1 MQKIIMKKDGLLI
14 LLITVF
20 QFRNVILSQHVE
32 CNNPVIILNFPDTSK
47 LITSN
52 SKGYIEMQIMDE
64 QSIVFKINDQA
75 VPSYNYSP
83 NNGKFS
89 SMLHLKPGA
98 NIYVVIAT
106 NSCGSTSQEISII
119 YEPNKLYKKQ

>member
-1 MQKIIMKKDGLLI
+1 
-14 LLITVF
+14 
-20 QFRNVILSQHVE
+20 
-32 CNNPVIILNFPDTSK
+32 
-47 LITSN
+47 
-52 SKGYIEMQIMDE
+52 MQIMDE

-119 YEPNKLYKKQ
+119 YEPNRPYKEPYLENSGPEPIINKSASPNSTKSSEKNRTPFQGNKLKKSCKIKDKNGNL